1 MSVDIEPQDLN
12 FRRPFTVEV
21 SQILTIKNPTT
32 TPLAF
37 KVKTTAPKQYCV
49 RPNAG
54 RIEPGQR
61 FDVTVLLQAMKTDPP
76 LDAKCRDKFLV
87 QSAPITADK
96 EFASIALVLESTE
109 KERIQ
114 ERKIRVNWLPAA
126 GSDHG
131 ASVPQAGTVT
141 PNRQSMVNG
150 VGYSSAGKQPRSDKA
165 QRNVSDTP
173 TSRTYSSPRGTTDSN
188 PPPSY
193 SAESS
198 FDNAD
203 AKSERPKSAVSQ
215 AATTVSESAQSTYE
229 ELKAK
234 LAQAEAQIVM
244 LKDNT
249 LRQRG
254 SKAGVSESTTTSGPV
269 AQAVKQADGV
279 PVQVVAILCLLSFL
293 LAYFFF

>member
-61 FDVTVLLQAMKTDPP
+61 FDVTVLLQAMRTDPP

-109 KERIQ
+109 KGRIQ

-131 ASVPQAGTVT
+131 ASVPQTGTVT

-150 VGYSSAGKQPRSDKA
+150 
-165 QRNVSDTP
+165 RNVSDTP

-198 FDNAD
+198 FDNVD